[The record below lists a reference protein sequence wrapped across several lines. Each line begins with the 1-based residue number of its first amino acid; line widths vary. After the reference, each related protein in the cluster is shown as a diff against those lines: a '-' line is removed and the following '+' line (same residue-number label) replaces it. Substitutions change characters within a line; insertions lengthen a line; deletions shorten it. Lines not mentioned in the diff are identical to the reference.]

1 MVAPAVVVGASV
13 PLAAV
18 ATFEHRLTNDD
29 QLGIAAMSE
38 GHVQMME
45 TLLVHAQ
52 QCRLA
57 LLSSW

>member
-1 MVAPAVVVGASV
+1 VVAPAVVVGASV

>member
-1 MVAPAVVVGASV
+1 VVAPAAVVGASA

-18 ATFEHRLTNDD
+18 ATFEHRHTNDD
-29 QLGIAAMSE
+29 QLGLAAMSE
-38 GHVQMME
+38 RHVQMME
-45 TLLVHAQ
+45 TLLVRAQ